1 MTRVLPCFLIVLALI
16 TGCSKPQPSLQLL
29 EQELQGKLPKYIKSS
44 IVESHLAPMKQ
55 IAGSTLPDGSW
66 QADVRV
72 KLQPIETLYAPYT
85 PESGEMLVLPT
96 DTLVP
101 EEIRKKVHALPSR
114 LSGAFG
120 NIYRADSKQT
130 IEPLVFLVPIATPTS
145 ASESWHK
152 LVAERR
158 GDGWVISILDGNN
171 LIDGVLKAKPR
182 TECAKSGIIWG
193 STEQVQTVER
203 LEQEKAAYDAKQEKI
218 KRLTPEITEIRNGE
232 RALSEKYRAEVQAKQ
247 DTLAGEYQEKLA
259 AIEKR
264 KNQYFASMGPDQY
277 AERDR
282 LIATE
287 NQNWTTYVEQFEKQK
302 TSIEKGF
309 GEADLRAKNET
320 EAAVKAACQAADLD
334 ASDFR

>member
-29 EQELQGKLPKYIKSS
+29 EQEVQGKLPKYIKSS

-85 PESGEMLVLPT
+85 PESGEVLVLPT

-101 EEIRKKVHALPSR
+101 EEIRKKIHSVPSR

-130 IEPLVFLVPIATPTS
+130 IDPLVFLVPIATPSSTS
-145 ASESWHK
+145 ENWYK

-158 GDGWVISILDGNN
+158 GDGWVISILDGDN
-171 LIDGVLKAKPR
+171 LVDGALKAKPR
-182 TECAKSGIIWG
+182 TECAKNGIIWG
-193 STEQVQTVER
+193 STEQIQTVER
-203 LEQEKAAYDAKQEKI
+203 IEKEKAAYDARQEKI

-334 ASDFR
+334 TSDFR